1 MEIKLP
7 ISQEILENLKVGEM
21 VYLSGTLYTAR
32 DAAHKLMVEALDK
45 GEELPFNL
53 KGETIYYAGPCPA
66 KPGFPCGPAGP
77 TTSGRMDKFTPR
89 LLNEGLKV
97 MIGKGERN
105 QEVIQ
110 SIVDNS
116 GIYLVAIG
124 GLGALISQSIDK
136 VEVIGYPHLGTESVK
151 KMWINRLPVIVAVD
165 SKGNNI
171 YKR

>member
-1 MEIKLP
+1 MKISLP
-7 ISQEILENLKVGEM
+7 IAQETLENLKVGDM
-21 VYLSGTLYTAR
+21 IYLSGTLYTAR

-66 KPGFPCGPAGP
+66 KPGFACGPAGP

-105 QEVIQ
+105 PQVIQ
-110 SIVDNS
+110 SIVDNKS
-116 GIYLVAIG
+116 IYLVAIG
-124 GLGALISQSIDK
+124 GLGALISQCIDK
-136 VEVIGYPHLGTESVK
+136 VEVVGYSHLGTESVK
-151 KMWINRLPVIVAVD
+151 KMWITNLPVIVAVD

-171 YKR
+171 YK